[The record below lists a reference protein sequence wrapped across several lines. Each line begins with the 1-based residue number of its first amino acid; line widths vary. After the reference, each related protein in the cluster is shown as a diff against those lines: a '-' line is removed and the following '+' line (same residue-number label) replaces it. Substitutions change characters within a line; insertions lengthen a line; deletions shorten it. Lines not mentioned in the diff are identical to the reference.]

1 MQKLHFLFL
10 LSCFVSL
17 LHAQQK
23 APLAGKVADAITGE
37 PLQGASISMY
47 KAGMVSGLVSNG
59 DGRFS
64 IAEIATCDSLKI
76 SMIGY
81 HSRTFHQQELI
92 NLQYLDVQLNLA
104 PAVLKEV
111 VVKPRAA
118 IDIIKEVI
126 SKMDAYL
133 PGDEFESTFF
143 YREIIK
149 DRKDYF
155 SVAEAVFRAQYFPQK
170 HSYKLQLIQGR
181 SKQDVAYTRLF
192 EDFVPGGGPQSV
204 AGNSFLTGRPD
215 FLNLKKINDFDYSI
229 DSLLQFDGE
238 LLYSIS
244 FDQKPG
250 VKEALEKGRLLVT
263 VGGYAVVRYEA
274 ANSLAG
280 SAYIKNL
287 TGTDKIFA
295 DLLNIDFKRKGWK
308 RRVDFTKLNDKWL
321 MSYAAAEH
329 AIAYKQPKKDLDID
343 LTINIEL
350 LVTSLQSPVQKEIR
364 KEEEWKNK
372 NIIANLPGVFDSAYW
387 GANNIIA
394 PTDSINHIV
403 AGIAS
408 SNHEIAAAA
417 LPGWQWI
424 NHNFFVASQ
433 HHDTITLI
441 PFMKCVWEDDET
453 GGMLYREIKGNFTV
467 TTKINLVKYTATD
480 GIPDRGFQQAGIIVR
495 NYQDSM
501 ENYLLLTTGTG
512 GNPNP
517 KIFFKKTEDNKSKTV
532 VNKSHSMNSWLKME
546 RNGNTITA
554 FFKEAATSNWIRM
567 GTYELNWLQDRMQLG
582 LAVFARFPGDGPKMQ
597 PDMKAMF
604 SQFTIENE

>member
-17 LHAQQK
+17 LQAQQR
-23 APLAGKVADAITGE
+23 AALAGKVADAISGE
-37 PLQGASISMY
+37 PLQGASISLY
-47 KAGMVSGLVSNG
+47 KAGTVSGLVSNG
-59 DGRFS
+59 DGKFL
-64 IAEIATCDSLKI
+64 IAEIATCDSLRI

-81 HSRTFHQQELI
+81 HSQTFHQQALI
-92 NLQYLDVQLNLA
+92 NLQYLEVQLKLA

-133 PGDEFESTFF
+133 PGDEFESTCF

-149 DRKDYF
+149 DRKNYF

-170 HSYKLQLIQGR
+170 HSFKLQLVQGR

-192 EDFVPGGGPQSV
+192 EDFHPGGGPQSV
-204 AGNSFLTGRPD
+204 TGNSFLTGRPD
-215 FLNLKKINDFDYSI
+215 FLNLKKINDFDYKI
-229 DSLLQFDGE
+229 DSLLQFDDE

-250 VKEALEKGRLLVT
+250 IKEALEKGRLLVT
-263 VGGYAVVRYEA
+263 VDGYAVVRYEA
-274 ANSLAG
+274 ANSPAG

-308 RRVDFTKLNDKWL
+308 RRVDFTRLNDKWL
-321 MSYAAAEH
+321 MSYAAEDL
-329 AIAYKQPKKDLDID
+329 AIGYKQPKKNIDLD
-343 LTINIEL
+343 LAINIEL
-350 LVTSLQSPVQKEIR
+350 LMTSLQLPVQKEISR
-364 KEEEWKNK
+364 EEEWKNK

-387 GANNIIA
+387 GTNNIIS

-408 SNHEIAAAA
+408 STHDTIAAA

-433 HHDTITLI
+433 HLDTITLV
-441 PFMKCVWEDDET
+441 PFMKCVWQDDET
-453 GGMLYREIKGNFTV
+453 GGMLYKETKGNFTV
-467 TTKINLVKYTATD
+467 TTKINLVKYSD
-480 GIPDRGFQQAGIIVR
+480 SGGMPDRGFQQAGIIVR
-495 NYQDSM
+495 NYQHSM

-517 KIFFKKTEDNKSKTV
+517 KIFFKKTENNKSKTV
-532 VNKSHSMNSWLKME
+532 INKCHSMNSWLKME
-546 RNGNTITA
+546 RKGNTITA
-554 FFKEAATSNWIRM
+554 FFKEAATSDWVRM
-567 GTYELNWLQDRMQLG
+567 GTYELSWLQNRMQLG